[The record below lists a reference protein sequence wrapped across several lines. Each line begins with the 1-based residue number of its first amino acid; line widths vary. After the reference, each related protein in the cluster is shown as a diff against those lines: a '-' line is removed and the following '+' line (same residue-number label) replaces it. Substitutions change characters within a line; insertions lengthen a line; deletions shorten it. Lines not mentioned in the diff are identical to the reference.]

1 MAVSCGGRKQIE
13 SFFYFTIGVAPMN
26 GNSNGYQSCQGEV
39 DTADWAS
46 ASLLD
51 MVAKTD
57 PRQAWFTPKE
67 VGAILNRTD
76 QFVRDLLGNGRILG
90 HALHARGRRRKS
102 YQIHRIALELY
113 LLQTANFTPDELAK
127 SILRLV
133 DSLPQKQVEAIRRV
147 I

>member
-1 MAVSCGGRKQIE
+1 MKEAEQKLL
-13 SFFYFTIGVAPMN
+13 YFTIGIAPMDE
-26 GNSNGYQSCQGEV
+26 NSDEHQNERKE
-39 DTADWAS
+39 ADATDVAS

-57 PRQAWFTPKE
+57 PRQAWLTPKE
-67 VGAILNRTD
+67 VAAILNRTD
-76 QFVRDLLGNGRILG
+76 QFVRDLVENGRILG
-90 HALHARGRRRKS
+90 HALNARGRRRKS

-113 LLQTANFTPDELAK
+113 LLQTANFAPDELAK

-133 DSLPQKQVEAIRRV
+133 DSLPRKQVDEIRRV